1 MKILGIETSG
11 YCGSVALTDGDE
23 LLGECL
29 VNSGPRHSERLM
41 IMVDRLI
48 GELGIGK
55 SEIDAVSVST
65 GPGSFTSLRIGMGIA
80 KGMVYSLGIKISGV
94 SSLETLSASVS
105 GCGSD
110 ICALTD
116 ARRGEVYCN
125 IYRGDA
131 NTPHSAGE
139 ERILP
144 VDELCTM
151 IKNETVFIG
160 DGAKMYRDRIKDNLG
175 SICFFAPSVLNLPR
189 ASLMCSLSYE
199 KLKNGFEDNVFSL
212 TPNYIR
218 KSSAEVNSKN
228 I

>member
-1 MKILGIETSG
+1 M
-11 YCGSVALTDGDE
+11 TDGDD

-41 IMVDRLI
+41 VMVDRLI
-48 GELGIGK
+48 GELGVGK
-55 SEIDAVSVST
+55 TDIDAVSVST

-94 SSLETLSASVS
+94 SSLETLAACVS

-125 IYRGDA
+125 IYRGDV
-131 NTPHSAGE
+131 NPPHSVGE
-139 ERILP
+139 ERILL
-144 VDELCTM
+144 VDELCAM
-151 IKNETVFIG
+151 IKNKTVFIG
-160 DGAKMYRDRIKDNLG
+160 DGAKMYKDRIKDNLG
-175 SICFFAPSVLNLPR
+175 SICFFAPPVLNLPR
-189 ASLMCSLSYE
+189 ASLMCSVSYE
-199 KLKNGFEDNVFSL
+199 KLKNGIEDNVFSL